1 MKLDDTEPGW
11 SPVLMRP
18 QWALLTCPWDSPP
31 HVQGC
36 AENICVPGGPENQRA
51 EGPGGNPQQMTPEQG
66 ISTEPPR
73 PLLRQPPPPPLK
85 FGSRQGSRCP
95 PW

>member
-73 PLLRQPPPPPLK
+73 PLLRQPPPPP
-85 FGSRQGSRCP
+85 
-95 PW
+95 